1 MSSFFSLFAMY
12 LYVRIALDA
21 MSRIGGLGGMKQHRH
36 FSVAAVASVVVAGA
50 VVAADTAADV
60 AVVVNND
67 GDGAYGGPM
76 DKEQLSKGCC

>member
-1 MSSFFSLFAMY
+1 MF
-12 LYVRIALDA
+12 
-21 MSRIGGLGGMKQHRH
+21 GLLWMPWVELGASAEWNSIVV

>member
-1 MSSFFSLFAMY
+1 MF
-12 LYVRIALDA
+12 
-21 MSRIGGLGGMKQHRH
+21 GLLWMPWVESGASAEWNSIFV